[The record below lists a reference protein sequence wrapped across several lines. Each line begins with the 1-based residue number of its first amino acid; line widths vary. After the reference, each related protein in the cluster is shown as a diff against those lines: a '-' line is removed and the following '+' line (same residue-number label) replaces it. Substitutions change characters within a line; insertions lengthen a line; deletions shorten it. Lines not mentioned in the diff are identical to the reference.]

1 MDFTESIKKMFE
13 QGQKNK
19 YVPSIPMNMAT
30 PLEGAKVRFWTKQTM
45 KDSNARTIIDNSLV
59 GEFKEGYFIIE
70 TDSWSVNEVFSWAK
84 YTE

>member
-30 PLEGAKVRFWTKQTM
+30 PLEGAKVRFL
-45 KDSNARTIIDNSLV
+45 D
-59 GEFKEGYFIIE
+59 
-70 TDSWSVNEVFSWAK
+70 
-84 YTE
+84 